1 MKIVFATN
9 NQHKLDEIRSILG
22 SKFEVVSLAE
32 IGCHEDIPET
42 GTTLEENALMKA
54 QYVYDHYHVSC
65 FADDTGLEVE
75 ALNGAPGVY
84 SARYA
89 SMANDASQTSPA
101 SHDSEANM
109 ARLLRELGN
118 NNNRK
123 ARFRTVI
130 ALIEKKD
137 VCPCGCT
144 SIKLIHKFEGI
155 VNGEIIREKRGGE
168 GFGYDPIFQP
178 EGYTETF
185 AELGLDVKNKISHR
199 ARATQKLAEYLKTL

>member
-9 NQHKLDEIRSILG
+9 NQHKLEEIRSILG
-22 SKFEVVSLAE
+22 NRFEVVSLAD

-42 GTTLEENALMKA
+42 GKTLEENALQKA

-89 SMANDASQTSPA
+89 GGEG
-101 SHDSEANM
+101 HDSEANM
-109 ARLLRELGN
+109 QKLLAELAGKD
-118 NNNRK
+118 NRQ

-130 ALIEKKD
+130 ALIERRD

-144 SIKLIHKFEGI
+144 A
-155 VNGEIIREKRGGE
+155 V
-168 GFGYDPIFQP
+168 
-178 EGYTETF
+178 
-185 AELGLDVKNKISHR
+185 SHR
-199 ARATQKLAEYLKTL
+199 ARATQKLADYLRATLGK

>member
-22 SKFEVVSLAE
+22 EKFEVVSLSD
-32 IGCHEDIPET
+32 IGCNEEIPET
-42 GTTLEENALMKA
+42 GKTLEENARQKA

-65 FADDTGLEVE
+65 FADDTGLEVD
-75 ALNGAPGVY
+75 ALGGAPGVY

-89 SMANDASQTSPA
+89 GGEG
-101 SHDSEANM
+101 HDSEANM
-109 ARLLRELGN
+109 TKLLKELGN

-144 SIKLIHKFEGI
+144 SIKLVHQFEGI
-155 VNGEIIREKRGGE
+155 VNGEIIRERRGGE

-178 EGYTETF
+178 EGYDKTF
-185 AELGLDVKNKISHR
+185 AELGVGIKNTISHR

>member
-22 SKFEVVSLAE
+22 KDIEVVSLAD

-42 GTTLEENALMKA
+42 GNTLEENALMKA
-54 QYVYDHYHVSC
+54 QYVYDHYHVNC

-89 SMANDASQTSPA
+89 GGVG
-101 SHDSEANM
+101 HDSQANMDKLLNELKDEAN
-109 ARLLRELGN
+109 RR
-118 NNNRK
+118 

-137 VCPCGCT
+137 ICPCGCT
-144 SIKLIHKFEGI
+144 SIKQIHRFEGI
-155 VNGEIIREKRGGE
+155 VNGQITRQKSGAE

-178 EGYTETF
+178 DGYDKTF
-185 AELGLDVKNKISHR
+185 AELGTEVKNHISHR